1 MELLGLCGN
10 SVLDIYIYIYSC
22 IYICVCVCVC
32 VCVFSPHCQACRIF
46 VPQPG
51 IELGPLAVEVWS
63 PNHRTTRE
71 FPGFIFLKLIL
82 AAVLRIDCMGTR
94 AEVGS
99 SVRRLLLQAF
109 LEVRGPGIVSFPLEM
124 RTVVLNAQGHP
135 SLN

>member
-1 MELLGLCGN
+1 MSGIAGLCGN
-10 SVLDIYIYIYSC
+10 SVLDIYSYISIYM
-22 IYICVCVCVC
+22 CVC
-32 VCVFSPHCQACRIF
+32 VCVFIPHCEACRIL

-51 IELGPLAVEVWS
+51 IEPGPLAVEVWS
-63 PNHRTTRE
+63 PNYTTTRE

-82 AAVLRIDCMGTR
+82 AVVLRIDCMGTR

-99 SVRRLLLQAF
+99 SVRKLLQAF